1 MSTNEIKATNKDIIM
16 KVMLQ
21 YDCQTAKSIAM
32 DAKRLFQYDIK
43 PAIVS
48 GILRAMAKS
57 GFVSLSKDGY
67 GQTHYWLNDD
77 FRAKLESGDCNK

>member
-1 MSTNEIKATNKDIIM
+1 MSIKDTKATNKDIVL
-16 KVMLQ
+16 KVMLK

-57 GFVSLSKDGY
+57 GFVGLSKDGY